1 MSKFLHLLKGELLR
15 LKKYNVLTV
24 SFLVSL
30 IWFVVLYFIEDH
42 NLLTQLLPMLL
53 MVDATMMSIIFVGS
67 TMFFEKSE
75 QTIATTLVT
84 PTSYHLH
91 ILSKALANTLQMFLS
106 SMALALIFY
115 FTRQVDINFINLT
128 ITLFLTIFI
137 HSLFGFLFAYF
148 SKDFTSMLMLVMAY
162 SVLFL
167 IPTMLREFGVFFT
180 ENIYQYLLIISPSQ
194 AGLNLLNTSI
204 GQGWSLISSLSLV
217 ALVVIASILYGFI
230 IYPKYKAYAVKQS
243 GV

>member
-1 MSKFLHLLKGELLR
+1 MNKFLHLLKGEFIR

-30 IWFVVLYFIEDH
+30 IWFIVLYFIEDH
-42 NLLTQLLPMLL
+42 NLLAQLLPMLL
-53 MVDATMMSIIFVGS
+53 MVDATMMSLLFVGA

-91 ILSKALANTLQMFLS
+91 IFSKALANTLHMFLS
-106 SMALALIFY
+106 SMILALIF
-115 FTRQVDINFINLT
+115 FFMRQVNINFIYLT
-128 ITLFLTIFI
+128 IGLFITIFT
-137 HSLFGFLFAYF
+137 HSLFGFIFAYF
-148 SKDFTSMLMLVMAY
+148 SKDFTSMLMLVMGY

-167 IPTMLREFGVFFT
+167 LPTMLKEFGVFFT
-180 ENIYQYLLIISPSQ
+180 EDFYQYVLLISPSQ
-194 AGLNLLNTSI
+194 SSLNILNVGVGQSLTLTSI
-204 GQGWSLISSLSLV
+204 LSLL
-217 ALVVIASILYGFI
+217 ALSVITFVLYRFV